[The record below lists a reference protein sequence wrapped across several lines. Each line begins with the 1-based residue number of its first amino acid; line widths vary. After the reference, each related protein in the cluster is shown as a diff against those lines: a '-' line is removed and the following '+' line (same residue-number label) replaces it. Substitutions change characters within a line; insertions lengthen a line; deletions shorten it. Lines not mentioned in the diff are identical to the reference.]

1 MRLALQ
7 LAERARGHTHPNPVV
22 GAVVV
27 EGGRIVARGWHHRA
41 GGPHAEIVALDALGR
56 RAPRA
61 TLYVTLEPCCHTGRT
76 GPCTERV
83 LAAGIRR
90 VVIGCLDENPLVS
103 GKGVRRL
110 RRAGVR
116 VDVGCLQRECRYANR
131 GFFRWIR
138 EGRPQVT
145 LKAAATL
152 DGFIAPRQ
160 PNGTGNGRNGK
171 IHWITGPAARVAAHR
186 LRAGHDAILVGVG
199 TVIADDPQLTVRLP
213 PGKRPPVRPPLRVV
227 LDGHLRT
234 PPGAQ
239 LLRPTSPAPLLV
251 TAAPDGLNL
260 SSAERRTR
268 ERRERAL
275 RRAGAELLEL
285 PTPGDGRIPLPRLL
299 AALATRAVQSLLVE
313 GGSQVHGAFIA
324 QRLVDEVAVFLAP
337 RLQGDGV
344 PLTAGP
350 ALPWAS
356 PLHLGPLNVE
366 SLSGDILLRA
376 EVQTGP
382 TGSTGVPRR
391 RA

>member
-1 MRLALQ
+1 
-7 LAERARGHTHPNPVV
+7 
-22 GAVVV
+22 
-27 EGGRIVARGWHHRA
+27 
-41 GGPHAEIVALDALGR
+41 
-56 RAPRA
+56 
-61 TLYVTLEPCCHTGRT
+61 
-76 GPCTERV
+76 
-83 LAAGIRR
+83 
-90 VVIGCLDENPLVS
+90 
-103 GKGVRRL
+103 
-110 RRAGVR
+110 VR
-116 VDVGCLQRECRYANR
+116 VDVGCLQRECRHANR

-160 PNGTGNGRNGK
+160 PNGKTNGRGQVRSRGAKAASPPQPLRGGTGTLSGSQIN
-171 IHWITGPAARVAAHR
+171 WITGPAARAAAHR

-213 PGKRPPVRPPLRVV
+213 PGERPLARPPLRVV

-239 LLRPTSPAPLLV
+239 LLRQGSTPPLLV

-260 SSAERRTR
+260 SSADRRTR
-268 ERRERAL
+268 TRRERAL

-350 ALPWAS
+350 ALPWAA
-356 PLHLGPLNVE
+356 PLQLGPLNVE

-376 EVQTGP
+376 EVQ
-382 TGSTGVPRR
+382 RKD
-391 RA
+391 

>member
-1 MRLALQ
+1 M
-7 LAERARGHTHPNPVV
+7 
-22 GAVVV
+22 
-27 EGGRIVARGWHHRA
+27 
-41 GGPHAEIVALDALGR
+41 
-56 RAPRA
+56 
-61 TLYVTLEPCCHTGRT
+61 
-76 GPCTERV
+76 

-90 VVIGCLDENPLVS
+90 VVVGCLDENPLVS

-110 RRAGVR
+110 RRAGVQ
-116 VDVGCLQRECRYANR
+116 VDVGCLESECRSANR
-131 GFFRWIR
+131 GFFRWIG

-160 PNGTGNGRNGK
+160 PNGASNGQ
-171 IHWITGPAARVAAHR
+171 IHWITGPAARLAAHR
-186 LRAGHDAILVGVG
+186 LRAAHDAILVGVG

-213 PGKRPPVRPPLRVV
+213 PGERPPARPPLRVV

-234 PPGAQ
+234 PPRAR
-239 LLRPTSPAPLLV
+239 LLRQGPTSPPPLVV

-260 SSAERRTR
+260 SPAERQSR
-268 ERRERAL
+268 EHRAQAL

-285 PTPGDGRIPLPRLL
+285 PTPGDGRIPLPRVL
-299 AALATRAVQSLLVE
+299 AALATRAIQSLLVE

-337 RLQGDGV
+337 RLLGDGV

-350 ALPWAS
+350 ALPWAA
-356 PLHLGPLNVE
+356 PLQLGPLNVE

-376 EVQTGP
+376 EVQGT
-382 TGSTGVPRR
+382 SQRASR
-391 RA
+391 RALAGVSRRKH